1 MSCPVAIRTTSEPDQ
16 KLNAGARHDTVSGS
30 RRRTSYRGEILYIF
44 QYNVREIYD
53 MIRMLRSW
61 LRFSQASS
69 QHRLQRLTSSGSTRA
84 SANRSPQK
92 SQDVRA
98 KMGSIFRSSHSPGQT
113 TTTSRHLSVCKRL
126 RSRYKRTLSGS
137 PIRTRAWICSGL

>member
-1 MSCPVAIRTTSEPDQ
+1 MAIRTILEPDQ
-16 KLNAGARHDTVSGS
+16 KLISGACHDTVSGS
-30 RRRTSYRGEILYIF
+30 RRRTSYRGEFLYIF
-44 QYNVREIYD
+44 QCNVREIYD

-69 QHRLQRLTSSGSTRA
+69 QHRLQRHTSSGYTRA
-84 SANRSPQK
+84 SANPSPRK

-113 TTTSRHLSVCKRL
+113 TTTSRHPSVCKRS

-137 PIRTRAWICSGL
+137 LIRTRAWIFSGL